1 VKRKR
6 GNKMKKKNIK
16 RQQPTYG
23 KILKDMSVTES
34 EPIMENK
41 SLELAVW
48 QKNNTVLLNI
58 KGILIWFMKEEFI
71 DVVNTL
77 HESAVKLKV

>member
-1 VKRKR
+1 
-6 GNKMKKKNIK
+6 MKKKNIK